1 MGTSD
6 LVDGER
12 SLRELLDSTDSFPID
27 AAVAITLRAITAV
40 HTAHGQ
46 YAPRYGM
53 LSPAAL
59 AIDFT
64 GNVRVDWQ
72 TDADDTFVVHDA
84 KLDRRSDVLVLGLL
98 LHCLV
103 TTGRDEADL
112 PAGLGTIVAKATS
125 TSPLD
130 RYQTAIAMHGALE
143 RFAQSIS
150 LRTGN
155 PVIAAFMLKQLG
167 MPDIAAP
174 VRLPTISSGVPMAII
189 DTPRSATARIPVP
202 ALAKTGRIPILPII
216 APVETRTRPLTV
228 QIPARGTAPNP
239 VVPDGDE
246 ACDDGWDLPEAEP
259 LAPAPRATTASE
271 VFELDESDLEIAE
284 LAPTA

>member
-12 SLRELLDSTDSFPID
+12 SLRELLESTDSFPID
-27 AAVAITLRAITAV
+27 AAVAITLRAISAV

-53 LSPAAL
+53 LSPAAV
-59 AIDFT
+59 AIDFA
-64 GNVRVDWQ
+64 GHVRVDWE

-125 TSPLD
+125 SAPMD

-150 LRTGN
+150 LRTGDA
-155 PVIAAFMLKQLG
+155 VIAAFMLKQLG

-174 VRLPTISSGVPMAII
+174 VRMPTISSGVPLPIVE
-189 DTPRSATARIPVP
+189 TPRSATARIPMP
-202 ALAKTGRIPILPII
+202 APARTGRIAILPVI
-216 APVETRTRPLTV
+216 APVEIRTRPLTV

-239 VVPDGDE
+239 VVPDSNE
-246 ACDDGWDLPEAEP
+246 ACDDGWDMPEPEP
-259 LAPAPRATTASE
+259 LAPAPRAPTAD

-284 LAPTA
+284 LSP

>member
-1 MGTSD
+1 VGTSD

-12 SLRELLDSTDSFPID
+12 SLRELLESTDSFPID
-27 AAVAITLRAITAV
+27 AAVAITLRAIRAV

-53 LSPAAL
+53 LSPAAV
-59 AIDFT
+59 AIDFI
-64 GNVRVDWQ
+64 GNVRVDREA
-72 TDADDTFVVHDA
+72 DAEDTFVVHDA

-103 TTGRDEADL
+103 TTGRDEADV
-112 PAGLGTIVAKATS
+112 PAGLGTIVAKATAS
-125 TSPLD
+125 APMD

-150 LRTGN
+150 LRTGD

-174 VRLPTISSGVPMAII
+174 ARLPTISSGVPLPIVDMAP
-189 DTPRSATARIPVP
+189 TVTARIPVP
-202 ALAKTGRIPILPII
+202 ARAKTSRIAILPVI
-216 APVETRTRPLTV
+216 APIETRTRPLTV

-239 VVPDGDE
+239 VMPDSNE
-246 ACDDGWDLPEAEP
+246 PCDDGWDLPEAVP
-259 LAPAPRATTASE
+259 LAPAPRAGTAD

-284 LAPTA
+284 LSPTA

>member
-1 MGTSD
+1 VGTSD

-12 SLRELLDSTDSFPID
+12 SLRELLESTDSFPID
-27 AAVAITLRAITAV
+27 AAVAITLRAISAV

-53 LSPAAL
+53 LSPAAV

-64 GNVRVDWQ
+64 GNVRVDWE

-112 PAGLGTIVAKATS
+112 PSGLGTIVAKATS
-125 TSPLD
+125 STPMD

-155 PVIAAFMLKQLG
+155 AVIAAFMLKQLG

-174 VRLPTISSGVPMAII
+174 IRPPPISSGVPLPIA
-189 DTPRSATARIPVP
+189 DTARSVTARIPMP
-202 ALAKTGRIPILPII
+202 APARTGRIAILPVI
-216 APVETRTRPLTV
+216 APIETRTRPRTV

-239 VVPDGDE
+239 VMPDSNE

-259 LAPAPRATTASE
+259 LAPAPRAVTSD

-284 LAPTA
+284 LSPMA

>member
-12 SLRELLDSTDSFPID
+12 SLRELLESTDSFPID
-27 AAVAITLRAITAV
+27 AAVAITLRAISAV

-53 LSPAAL
+53 LSPAAV

-72 TDADDTFVVHDA
+72 TDAEDTFLVHDA

-112 PAGLGTIVAKATS
+112 PAGLGDIVSKATS
-125 TSPLD
+125 TLPMD

-150 LRTGN
+150 LRTGT

-167 MPDIAAP
+167 MPDLAAP
-174 VRLPTISSGVPMAII
+174 VRASTVSSGVPMPIV
-189 DTPRSATARIPVP
+189 DTARSVTARIPV
-202 ALAKTGRIPILPII
+202 AGAARTGRIAILPVI
-216 APVETRTRPLTV
+216 APVQARSRPRTV

-239 VVPDGDE
+239 VVPDSDE

-259 LAPAPRATTASE
+259 LAQAPRATTSD

-284 LAPTA
+284 LAPMA